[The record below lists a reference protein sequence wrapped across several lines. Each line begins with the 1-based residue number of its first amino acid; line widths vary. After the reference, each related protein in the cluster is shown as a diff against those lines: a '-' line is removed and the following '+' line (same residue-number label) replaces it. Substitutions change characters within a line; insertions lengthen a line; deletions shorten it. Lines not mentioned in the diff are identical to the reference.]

1 MMKLSYLYFTHND
14 LNWMF
19 QNHELIKSKN
29 CLLQIIQQ
37 IENFIEIKIAITL
50 LNNFRSIFNKILTF
64 SFSVNIAIKK
74 SPFIVYL

>member
-50 LNNFRSIFNKILTF
+50 LNNFR
-64 SFSVNIAIKK
+64 
-74 SPFIVYL
+74 